1 MRMRTKNFA
10 LAFALVAT
18 LAAPARAQ
26 VTSLDLV
33 NEYPATS
40 LPGEADTFFADAVKR
55 ATDGRVIIRPVP
67 DAKSGLRSRDQLAAV
82 ADGRV
87 PMADTFGGALADESP
102 AFLLSSLPFATNST
116 ANARKLYD
124 IARPLYEKL
133 FADRKQKLLYVTPW
147 PPTGLWSSVVVR
159 DAETLKSL
167 KIRTYDKTS
176 TDVFARLVAAAAIVS
191 FADLNAKLETGEINA
206 VLSSGDGGAG
216 RALWKYTRYFSQIN
230 YAVPLSFTSISKSA
244 WDTLDE
250 ASRKAIEQAARET
263 TEHGW
268 DAMAGR
274 VAENFT
280 RMRENGVVIDP
291 SPPAVVM
298 GPLREAAAA
307 SIADW
312 RIRAGPG
319 ARQALDDYRATLPQ

>member
-1 MRMRTKNFA
+1 MTIRNFA
-10 LAFALVAT
+10 LAFALIAT

-40 LPGEADTFFADAVKR
+40 LPGEADTFFAEAVKR
-55 ATDGRVIIRPVP
+55 ATDGRVVIRPVP

-102 AFLLSSLPFATNST
+102 VFLLSSLPFATDST

-147 PPTGLWSSVVVR
+147 PPTGLWSSIAIR
-159 DAETLKSL
+159 DPEAFKGLKV
-167 KIRTYDKTS
+167 RTYDKTS
-176 TDVFARLVAAAAIVS
+176 TDVLSRLVASATIVS
-191 FADLNAKLETGEINA
+191 FADLNAKLESSEINA

-216 RALWKYTRYFSQIN
+216 RALWKYLRHFSQIN
-230 YAVPLSFTSISKSA
+230 YAIPLSFTSISNSA
-244 WDTLDE
+244 WEGLDE
-250 ASRKAIEQAARET
+250 GSRKAIEQAARET

-274 VAENFT
+274 VADNFA
-280 RMRENGVVIDP
+280 RMRENGVTIDQ

-307 SIADW
+307 SVADW
-312 RIRAGPG
+312 RIRAGAG

>member
-1 MRMRTKNFA
+1 MTIRNLA
-10 LAFALVAT
+10 LATALIAT

-26 VTSLDLV
+26 VTAFDLV

-40 LPGEADTFFADAVKR
+40 LPGEADVFFAEAVRR
-55 ATDGRVIIRPVP
+55 ATDGRVVIRPVP

-87 PMADTFGGALADESP
+87 AMADTFGGALADESP

-124 IARPLYEKL
+124 IARPLYEKV
-133 FADRKQKLLYVTPW
+133 FATRKQKLLYVTPW
-147 PPTGLWSSVVVR
+147 PPTGLWSSVPINDG
-159 DAETLKSL
+159 DALKSL

-176 TDVFARLVAAAAIVS
+176 TDVFSRLVAAAAIVS
-191 FADLNAKLETGEINA
+191 FADLNAKLESGEINA

-230 YAVPLSFTSISKSA
+230 YAVPLSFTAISRTA
-244 WDTLDE
+244 WDGLDE

-274 VAENFT
+274 VAENFG
-280 RMRENGVVIDP
+280 RMRENGVVIDQY
-291 SPPAVVM
+291 PPAVVM
-298 GPLREAAAA
+298 GPLRDAAAA